1 MSLTTWLRNL
11 SDVVKFTQKS
21 TRQSSQLNIP
31 RCHLVVNR
39 WFLFCQGAKR
49 CNCISDSV
57 KSTDSVSI
65 FERIFERCIVK
76 LLLSPSIIE
85 YVTLSP
91 IQCFIFFLCLT
102 FFIHFCYY
110 SFSFQFLLIFFSLAK
125 LSCNQKTLV
134 GNYYNK
140 ICMDVCK
147 TLREE
152 MCLKQSEHRSMTVHY
167 VLFGLG

>member
-1 MSLTTWLRNL
+1 M
-11 SDVVKFTQKS
+11 KFTQKS

-91 IQCFIFFLCLT
+91 IQCFIFFFVFNFFYT
-102 FFIHFCYY
+102 FLLLFF
-110 SFSFQFLLIFFSLAK
+110 FLLILINFFSLAK
-125 LSCNQKTLV
+125 LYCNQKTLV